1 VIVSSCLKCCDKQR
15 GDTILKNISTP
26 KCEILLICTMKDK
39 KERVSESLRR
49 VLSFDLIPKML
60 NALASLPGFFLTNPC

>member
-1 VIVSSCLKCCDKQR
+1 
-15 GDTILKNISTP
+15 
-26 KCEILLICTMKDK
+26 MKDK

-60 NALASLPGFFLTNPC
+60 NALASLPGFKDDHSELASPIHLN